1 MGKEEIL
8 KSDEFCTS
16 NPKTE
21 IFNFG
26 GRTNLRF
33 RILDLRSRTRPISK
47 FLSAAL
53 LICCAIPYIYA
64 QVGSDRLLRAVNEPQ
79 NWLTYSGTYA
89 SQRYSLLHQIA
100 PANVKNLEQKW
111 IFQAES
117 LEKFESTPL
126 VVDGIM
132 YVTQAPS
139 DAVAL
144 DAKTGR
150 VFWVYRSNLSPDA
163 RPCCGSVNRGLAIIG
178 DTLFLATLD
187 AHLVALDAKTGRPLW
202 NTKVANAS
210 AGYAMTLAPL
220 AVKDKV
226 IVGVAGG
233 EFGIRGF
240 IAAYDAR
247 TGREAWR
254 FNVIPGPGEPG
265 HETWRGDAWEHG
277 GGSVWVTGSYDPD
290 LNLTYWGTG
299 NPGPDWNPAQ
309 RAGDNL
315 YSDSVVALDPDT
327 GKLKWHYQFTPNDPY
342 DYDAVQVPV
351 LVDAPWNGA
360 PRKLMM
366 WANRNGFFYVL
377 DRATGQFLAGHPFVK
392 VNWASGLDAKGRPIL
407 TPQPDDAPT
416 FPGVQG
422 ATNWFSPSY
431 SPRTGLFYV
440 SAWEDYA
447 SVFIKE
453 QQAYE
458 EGRRFVGGRPTS
470 PIPGGQN
477 VASLRRGPINSWT
490 EAAGHGAVIALDP
503 RTGEKKWKF
512 LMTDVTDSG
521 ILTTATDLLF
531 AGGREGYFHALDA
544 RTGALLW
551 KVSLGGQV
559 ASGPMS
565 YQVEG
570 KQYVAVAAGHSLFA
584 FALRE

>member
-1 MGKEEIL
+1 MKRRVLFALLLLCLTI
-8 KSDEFCTS
+8 
-16 NPKTE
+16 P
-21 IFNFG
+21 
-26 GRTNLRF
+26 
-33 RILDLRSRTRPISK
+33 
-47 FLSAAL
+47 FLSA
-53 LICCAIPYIYA
+53 
-64 QVGSDRLLRAVNEPQ
+64 QVSYERLLRAAEEPQ
-79 NWLTYSGTYA
+79 NWLSYSGSYA
-89 SQRYSLLHQIA
+89 SQRYSLLRQIN
-100 PANVKNLEQKW
+100 PANVKTLEQKW

-117 LEKFESTPL
+117 LEKFETTPL
-126 VVDGIM
+126 VADGIM
-132 YVTQAPS
+132 YITQAPS

-144 DAKTGR
+144 DARTGR
-150 VFWVYRSNLSPDA
+150 VFWIYRYFPSQDVK
-163 RPCCGSVNRGLAIIG
+163 PCCGSVNRGLAMLG

-202 NTKVANAS
+202 NTPVANPN
-210 AGYAMTLAPL
+210 AGYAMTVAPL
-220 AVKDKV
+220 VVKDKV

-247 TGREAWR
+247 TGREAWK
-254 FNVIPGPGEPG
+254 FYTIPGPGEPG
-265 HETWRGDAWEHG
+265 HETWQSDAWEHG
-277 GGSVWVTGSYDPD
+277 GGSVWTTGSYDPD

-327 GKLKWHYQFTPNDPY
+327 GKLKWFYQFTPNDPY
-342 DYDAVQVPV
+342 DYDSTQVPV
-351 LVDAPWNGA
+351 LVDTTWNGS

-366 WANRNGFFYVL
+366 WGNRNGFFYVL
-377 DRATGQFLAGHPFVK
+377 DRVNGQFLAGYPFVK
-392 VNWASGLDAKGRPIL
+392 VNWASGLDAKGRPIQ
-407 TPQPDDAPT
+407 TPQPDGEGT

-422 ATNWFSPSY
+422 GTNWYSPSY

-440 SAWEDYA
+440 SGWQDYA
-447 SVFIKE
+447 SVFVKE
-453 QQAYE
+453 AQKYE
-458 EGRRFVGGRPTS
+458 EGRRFVGGRPAS

-477 VASLRRGPINSWT
+477 VPSLKRGPINVWT
-490 EAAGHGAVIALDP
+490 EAAGHGEVIALDP
-503 RTGEKKWKF
+503 RTGAKKWKF
-512 LMTDVTDSG
+512 AMTDVTDSG

-551 KVSLGGQV
+551 KANLGGQV
-559 ASGPMS
+559 ASGPMT
-565 YQVEG
+565 YQVDG